1 MSNNKNK
8 KYYKKNYY
16 KKNKQSSEN
25 KVTYESL
32 LNTDPVSYNNN
43 ISFDINKTLIMKY
56 IAITIVLFTIIVCS
70 LILFRHA

>member
-8 KYYKKNYY
+8 KYYKKSYY
-16 KKNKQSSEN
+16 KKNKQSNEN

-32 LNTDPVSYNNN
+32 LNANPVSYNNN

-70 LILFRHA
+70 LILFRYA

>member
-1 MSNNKNK
+1 MSNNKNN

-16 KKNKQSSEN
+16 KKNKQSNEK

-32 LNTDPVSYNNN
+32 LNTNTSDDTDK

-56 IAITIVLFTIIVCS
+56 IAITIVLFTIIICS
-70 LILFRHA
+70 IILFKYA

>member
-16 KKNKQSSEN
+16 KKNKQSNEN

-32 LNTDPVSYNNN
+32 LNANPVSYNNN

-70 LILFRHA
+70 LILFRYA